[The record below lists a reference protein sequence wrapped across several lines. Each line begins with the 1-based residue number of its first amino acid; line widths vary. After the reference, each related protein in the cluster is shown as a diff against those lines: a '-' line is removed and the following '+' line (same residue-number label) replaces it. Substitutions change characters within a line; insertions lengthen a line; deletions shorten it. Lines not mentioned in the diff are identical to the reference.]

1 VGFCDLATAAMSESF
16 RSQSYFMN
24 LFENFQIF
32 FAVAV
37 IVAVF
42 ATMQL
47 RRNAPT
53 EVLFCLA
60 LVAFVLF
67 GLIEPKL
74 AWDGFADEGVIA
86 IAGLLVVSAALR
98 SSGVLDALGRSLL
111 GKVTSERGA
120 VGRLAMVVVAS
131 SAFLLN
137 TAIVAMLMPMV
148 IGWCRQ
154 RNVAPSRLLLPLSY
168 LAILGGVCTLVG
180 TSTNFVVNGMLQK
193 VSQDVG
199 QLIEAEQVN
208 LPPED
213 MQVHAQELRTRY
225 RLSWLK
231 AQQSQLQP
239 MGLTDISWV
248 GVPCAIVGALLL
260 VFLGSRL
267 LPNRTELLDS
277 LEDKR
282 REYLVE
288 MLVTQGC
295 GLIGKTVEEGGLRHL
310 PGLFL
315 IEIDRNGD
323 IIGPVSPNDRIFE
336 NDRLV
341 FTGVVA
347 TIIDLEKIPGLV
359 PAADINYEI
368 APAKAAAR
376 SLVEVV
382 LSPSSPLVGSTIRQA
397 NFRQHYG
404 AAVVAVHRNGERLP
418 TKIGDIELTAG
429 DTLLLQTQQGFV
441 RSFRTRPDFYLVSS
455 VEGSDGR
462 RHDKLLLAAA
472 LTIGLI
478 AWLFLMPQFKLW
490 GAPKALLSPP
500 LAIVATALAMIV
512 SRCLSVAEARRAID
526 LPMLLTIGAAIGVGE
541 AINSCGA
548 AESAARLMANAVA
561 GQPYVGLMA
570 IFIATVLLTEM
581 ITNVAVA
588 AMMFY
593 VALGL
598 ACQLDCS
605 PRPFIMAI
613 TLAASLSFISP
624 IGYQTNLMVMGPG
637 GYRPPDYIRAGL
649 PLSIAVGVI
658 ALILIPWIWP
668 FQA

>member
-1 VGFCDLATAAMSESF
+1 MISP
-16 RSQSYFMN
+16 
-24 LFENFQIF
+24 ENFQIF
-32 FAVAV
+32 FAFAV

-60 LVAFVLF
+60 LVAYVLF
-67 GLIEPKL
+67 GLIRPEQ
-74 AWDGFADEGVIA
+74 AWIGFADPGVIA

-98 SSGVLDALGRSLL
+98 SSGVLDAIGRSLL
-111 GKVTSERGA
+111 GRVTTERGA
-120 VGRLAMVVVAS
+120 LGRLAAVVVTS

-137 TAIVAMLMPMV
+137 TAIVAMLMPMA

-154 RNVAPSRLLLPLSY
+154 RNIAPSRLLLPLSY
-168 LAILGGVCTLVG
+168 LAILGGICTLVG
-180 TSTNFVVNGMLQK
+180 TSTNFVVNGMLRE
-193 VSQDVG
+193 VSSDVA
-199 QLIEAEQVN
+199 QLVDTQTMQMPADK
-208 LPPED
+208 LPPR
-213 MQVHAQELRTRY
+213 MRELTKRY
-225 RLSWLK
+225 SPAWLE
-231 AQQSQLQP
+231 AQQEQLQP

-248 GVPCAIVGALLL
+248 GVPCAIVGAIML

-277 LEDKR
+277 LEEKR

-315 IEIDRNGD
+315 IEIARDD
-323 IIGPVSPNDRIFE
+323 EVVAPVAPSDRIFE

-368 APAKAAAR
+368 APDKAATR

-382 LSPSSPLVGSTIRQA
+382 LSPTSPLVGSTIRQA
-397 NFRQHYG
+397 NFRQYYG

-418 TKIGDIELTAG
+418 TKIGDIELSAG

-441 RSFRTRPDFYLVSS
+441 RSFRNRPDFYLVSS
-455 VEGSDGR
+455 VEDSDGR
-462 RHDKLLLAAA
+462 RHDKLFLAAGLA
-472 LTIGLI
+472 VFLI
-478 AWLFLMPQFKLW
+478 AWLFLMPQLKQW
-490 GAPKALLSPP
+490 GAAESLLSPP
-500 LAIVATALAMIV
+500 LAIVAVALIMIV
-512 SRCLSVAEARRAID
+512 ARCVSVADARRAID
-526 LPMLLTIGAAIGVGE
+526 VPMLLTVGAAIGVGK
-541 AINSCGA
+541 AIDACGA
-548 AESAARLMANAVA
+548 AQAAALLLIDVVGN
-561 GQPYVGLMA
+561 QPMLGLIA
-570 IFIATVLLTEM
+570 IFVATVIFTEM
-581 ITNVAVA
+581 MSNIAVA

-598 ACQLDCS
+598 ACQLDVN
-605 PRPFIMAI
+605 PRPFIMAV

-637 GYRPPDYIRAGL
+637 GYRPRDYVRAGL
-649 PLSIAVGVI
+649 PLTLTISTL
-658 ALILIPWIWP
+658 ALFLIPWIWP
-668 FQA
+668 F

>member
-1 VGFCDLATAAMSESF
+1 LLQTEYGQVKKRMCAEYGLRAL
-16 RSQSYFMN
+16 MN
-24 LFENFQIF
+24 FYENFQIF
-32 FAVAV
+32 FAFAV
-37 IVAVF
+37 ILAVF

-53 EVLFCLA
+53 EVLFCVA
-60 LVAFVLF
+60 LVSYVLF
-67 GLIEPKL
+67 GLIPPEQ
-74 AWDGFADEGVIA
+74 AWIGFADPGVIA

-111 GKVTSERGA
+111 GTVTTERRA
-120 VGRLAMVVVAS
+120 LGRLAVVVVAS

-137 TAIVAMLMPMV
+137 TAIVAMLMPLA

-154 RNVAPSRLLLPLSY
+154 RHVAPSRLLLPLSY
-168 LAILGGVCTLVG
+168 LAILGGICTLVG
-180 TSTNFVVNGMLQK
+180 TSTNFVVNGMLRDA
-193 VSQDVG
+193 SRDISA
-199 QLIEAEQVN
+199 LIEAEEAN
-208 LPPED
+208 LPPD
-213 MQVHAQELRTRY
+213 KLPAKVRELVERY
-225 RLSWLK
+225 DSQWLK
-231 AQQSQLQP
+231 AQQTQLLP

-248 GVPCAIVGALLL
+248 GVPCAAIGALIL

-277 LEDKR
+277 LEEKR

-295 GLIGKTVEEGGLRHL
+295 GLIGKTVEEGGMRHL

-315 IEIDRNGD
+315 IEIDRDGD
-323 IIGPVSPNDRIFE
+323 VIGPVSPTDRIHE

-397 NFRQHYG
+397 NFRQHYN

-418 TKIGDIELTAG
+418 TKIGDIELSAG

-441 RSFRTRPDFYLVSS
+441 SSFRNRPDFYLVSS
-455 VEGSDGR
+455 VEDSDGR
-462 RHDKLLLAAA
+462 RHDKLVLAAA
-472 LTIGLI
+472 LTLGLI
-478 AWLFLMPQFKLW
+478 AWLFLMPQLKAW
-490 GAPKALLSPP
+490 EAPESLLNPP
-500 LAIVATALAMIV
+500 LAILVTALAMIV
-512 SRCLSVAEARRAID
+512 TRCLSIAEARRAID
-526 LPMLLTIGAAIGVGE
+526 IPMLLTVGAAIGVGK
-541 AINSCGA
+541 AVDSCGA
-548 AESAARLMANAVA
+548 ADQVA
-561 GQPYVGLMA
+561 SSMIALVGNEPYWGLIA
-570 IFIATVLLTEM
+570 IFVLTVVFTEM
-581 ITNVAVA
+581 ISNVAVA

-593 VALGL
+593 IAVGL
-598 ACQLDCS
+598 ACQLGVN
-605 PRPFIMAI
+605 PRPFVMAV
-613 TLAASLSFISP
+613 TLAASMSFVSP

-637 GYRPPDYIRAGL
+637 GYRPRDYMQAGL
-649 PLSIAVGVI
+649 PLSIAVGTV
-658 ALILIPWIWP
+658 ALLLIPILWP
-668 FQA
+668 F